1 MNSFTQRMKEEIRSA
16 LGCTEPSAIALA
28 VAKSAEIL
36 NKPVEEIELR
46 VSENILK
53 NAMSVGIPGTKLAG
67 IEIAAALG
75 ALAGRCDY
83 LLEVLRDI
91 TPEDIEKA
99 QRMVT
104 EKYVKVFLE
113 DTRERLYIRA
123 ICKNGED
130 SVSTIIKKSHTDIHC
145 ICHNDEFLFVKDETE
160 EERQETGK
168 EEDALSVS
176 KIFHYIE
183 TVDIDELKFLQ
194 DTIETNLRIAKEG
207 LENFY
212 GMSVGKYLFQN
223 IRDSEA
229 KQDAFATA
237 AALTAAAVDARMAG
251 CTLPVMSTTGSG
263 NQGLTAS
270 LPVIAAGTAM
280 HKSEEEIL
288 RGLALSELITI
299 HIKTY
304 IGKLSSLCGCAIA
317 ASIGASCG
325 LVYLLGGGFH
335 NIVYAIKNMIADIS
349 GLICDG
355 AKPGCA
361 LKIATSVSAATQC
374 ALLAVNNMEV
384 SCMDGIVADCV
395 EQSICNLGNLGSR
408 GMRETDHVILDMMLQ
423 KSAGQVNAIAEAEIA
438 FYSGRDSIV

>member
-1 MNSFTQRMKEEIRSA
+1 MKEEIRPA
-16 LGCTEPSAIALA
+16 LGCTEPSAVALA

-53 NAMSVGIPGTKLAG
+53 NAMSVGIPGTKLVG

-91 TPEDIEKA
+91 TSEDIEKA
-99 QRMVT
+99 QKMVAD
-104 EKYVKVFLE
+104 KYVKVYLE
-113 DTRERLYIRA
+113 DTKERLYIKA

-130 SVSTIIKKSHTDIHC
+130 SVSTTIKKSHTDIHY

-160 EERQETGK
+160 EKKEIEK
-168 EEDALSVS
+168 EEEALSVNN
-176 KIFHYIE
+176 IFHYIE
-183 TVDIDELKFLQ
+183 TVDLQELDFLQ
-194 DTIETNLRIAKEG
+194 DTIAMNLCIANEG
-207 LENFY
+207 LKNFY

-223 IRDSEA
+223 IQDTKS
-229 KQDAFATA
+229 KKDAFAYA

-251 CTLPVMSTTGSG
+251 CTLPVMATTGSG

-270 LPVIAAGTAM
+270 LPVIAVGTAM
-280 HKSEEEIL
+280 QNTEEQIL
-288 RGLALSELITI
+288 RAVALSELITI

-325 LVYLLGGGFH
+325 VVYLLGGSFH
-335 NIVYAIKNMIADIS
+335 NIVYAVKNMIADIS

-384 SCMDGIVADCV
+384 SHMDGIVADCV
-395 EQSICNLGNLGSR
+395 EQSICNLGNLGSQ

-423 KSAGQVNAIAEAEIA
+423 KNSNQ
-438 FYSGRDSIV
+438 

>member
-1 MNSFTQRMKEEIRSA
+1 MTYMGGYKGMNRFTMRLKEEIRPA

-36 NKPVEEIELR
+36 NKPVEAIELR

-53 NAMSVGIPGTKLAG
+53 NAMSVGIPGTKLVG

-91 TPEDIEKA
+91 TSVDIEKA
-99 QRMVT
+99 QKMVAD
-104 EKYVKVFLE
+104 KYVTVYLE
-113 DTRERLYIRA
+113 DTKERLYIKA

-145 ICHNDEFLFVKDETE
+145 ICHNDEFIFIKDEE
-160 EERQETGK
+160 EEQQEKEK
-168 EEDALSVS
+168 EEEALTVS
-176 KIFHYIE
+176 NIYHYIE
-183 TVDIDELKFLQ
+183 SVDLQELEFLQ
-194 DTIETNLRIAKEG
+194 DTVTMNMSIANEG
-207 LENFY
+207 LKNFY
-212 GMSVGKYLFQN
+212 GMSVGKYLFQDIKDTN
-223 IRDSEA
+223 ASR
-229 KQDAFATA
+229 DAFAYA

-251 CTLPVMSTTGSG
+251 CTLPVMATTGSG

-270 LPVIAAGTAM
+270 LPIIAIG
-280 HKSEEEIL
+280 KSRENTQEQIL
-288 RGLALSELITI
+288 RALALSELITI

-325 LVYLLGGGFH
+325 VVYLLGGSYH

-384 SCMDGIVADCV
+384 SHMDGIVADCV
-395 EQSICNLGNLGSR
+395 EQSISNLGNLGSY

-423 KSAGQVNAIAEAEIA
+423 KNSNPYVADQKVQH
-438 FYSGRDSIV
+438 

>member
-1 MNSFTQRMKEEIRSA
+1 MHSFTQRMKEEIKPA

-53 NAMSVGIPGTKLAG
+53 NAMSVGIPGTNLAG

-91 TPEDIEKA
+91 TLEDVEKA
-99 QRMVT
+99 QRMVA

-113 DTRERLYIRA
+113 DTRERLYIKA
-123 ICKNGED
+123 TCKNGED
-130 SVSTIIKKSHTDIHC
+130 SVSTIIKKSHTDIYC
-145 ICHNDEFLFVKDETE
+145 ICHNDEFLFVKDETGE
-160 EERQETGK
+160 EKQETGK
-168 EEDALSVS
+168 EESLSVS
-176 KIFHYIE
+176 EIFHYIE
-183 TVDIDELKFLQ
+183 TVGIDELKFLQ
-194 DTIETNLRIAKEG
+194 DTIEMNQRIAKEG
-207 LENFY
+207 IENFY
-212 GMSVGKYLFQN
+212 GMSVGKCLLQN
-223 IRDSEA
+223 LQTSET
-229 KQDAFATA
+229 KQDAFTAA

-251 CTLPVMSTTGSG
+251 CALPVMSTTGSG
-263 NQGLTAS
+263 NQRLTAS
-270 LPVIAAGTAM
+270 LPVIVAGMAM
-280 HKSEEEIL
+280 QKSEEEIL

-325 LVYLLGGGFH
+325 FVYLLGGGFH
-335 NIVYAIKNMIADIS
+335 NIVYAVKNMIADIS

-361 LKIATSVSAATQC
+361 LKIATSVSAAAQC
-374 ALLAVNNMEV
+374 ALLAVDNKEA
-384 SCMDGIVADCV
+384 SCMDGIVADSV
-395 EQSICNLGNLGSR
+395 EQSISNLGNLGSR

-423 KSAGQVNAIAEAEIA
+423 KTSA
-438 FYSGRDSIV
+438 R